1 MRHSIPSIKS
11 ALTNLPLPP
20 SALIVDIFGTEA
32 LSLALELNIPKF
44 VYVASHAWFLSL
56 YVYSPVLDKQIQ
68 GEYIDQKE
76 PLKIPGCKSVRPN
89 DLVDLM
95 MDRDNLEYKEYL
107 SAAKNFSKSDAV
119 LVNTW
124 DELQHRELKALND
137 EDGELSSLLK
147 VPVFA
152 VGPLVRQAESEIGEA
167 NESVIQW
174 LDKQPKQS
182 VVYVSFGSGGT
193 LSYEQ
198 MNEIAFGLELS
209 EQRFVWVVRAS
220 TKSVDAAF
228 FTTGSSGDA
237 FGDELDDQIGKHL
250 PKGFVDRIKNKNVGL
265 LVHEWAPQVTVL
277 KHPSIGGFVS
287 HCGWGSVLE
296 SLTNG
301 VPIIA
306 WPLYAE
312 QRMNAALLVEELGVA
327 VKTTV
332 SSMKNV
338 VGKEEIA
345 SLVRKVILVDQNGK
359 SNHVRERVKEVKI
372 SADKALCQGGSS
384 YNALSH
390 VARIIN
396 KQDFVCFRNHGY

>member
-1 MRHSIPSIKS
+1 M
-11 ALTNLPLPP
+11 
-20 SALIVDIFGTEA
+20 
-32 LSLALELNIPKF
+32 
-44 VYVASHAWFLSL
+44 
-56 YVYSPVLDKQIQ
+56 YSPVLDKQIQ
-68 GEYIDQKE
+68 GPYIEQKE
-76 PLKIPGCKSVRPN
+76 PLKIPGCKSVQPN
-89 DLVDLM
+89 DLVDPML
-95 MDRDNLEYKEYL
+95 DRYNLEYKEYL
-107 SAAKNFSKSDAV
+107 TVAKNFSKSDAI

-137 EDGELSSLLK
+137 GDGELSSLLK

-152 VGPLVRQAESEIGEA
+152 VGPLVRQAESEIGQA
-167 NESVIQW
+167 SESVIQW
-174 LDKQPKQS
+174 LDKQPKES

-193 LSYEQ
+193 LSNEQ
-198 MNEIAFGLELS
+198 MNELAFGLELS
-209 EQRFVWVVRAS
+209 EQRFVWVVRACAS
-220 TKSVDAAF
+220 TTEAVDAAF
-228 FTTGSSGDA
+228 FTTGSGGDG

-250 PKGFVDRIKNKNVGL
+250 PEGFVERIKNKNVGL
-265 LVHEWAPQVTVL
+265 FLHEWAPQVTIL

-327 VKTTV
+327 VRTV
-332 SSMKNV
+332 VSPGKNV
-338 VGKEEIA
+338 VEREEIA

-359 SNHVRERVKEVKI
+359 RNHVRERVKEVRV
-372 SADKALCQGGSS
+372 SAEKALLQGGSS

-390 VARIIN
+390 VAKIIN
-396 KQDFVCFRNHGY
+396 KQDFVCVSKNMDTDGDDIKDRKNQ